1 MPLGHQDQNRYCQ
14 YSLHKQILEYS
25 YIYIYIYIYILYIHP
40 GQFEYEHP
48 EQFEKGNLQN
58 FGRLM
63 GKIKINYEN
72 NFNTKIETCHLSIHH
87 LTYAIVAIFT
97 YYC

>member
-1 MPLGHQDQNRYCQ
+1 MPLGHQDQNRYSQ

-25 YIYIYIYIYILYIHP
+25 YHIYIYIYIHP
-40 GQFEYEHP
+40 GQFEYEHS

-63 GKIKINYEN
+63 GKIKINCEN
-72 NFNTKIETCHLSIHH
+72 IFNTKKETCHLSIHH
-87 LTYAIVAIFT
+87 LAYVIVAIFT